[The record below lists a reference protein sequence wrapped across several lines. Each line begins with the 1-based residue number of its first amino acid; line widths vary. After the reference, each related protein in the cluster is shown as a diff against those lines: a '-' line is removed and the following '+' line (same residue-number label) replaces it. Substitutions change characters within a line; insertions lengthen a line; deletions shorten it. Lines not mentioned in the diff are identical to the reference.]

1 MDNNNQ
7 EQQIVN
13 NIISKAKN
21 ICIQHNNEYITPEHV
36 LASIMLNETLGSYL
50 ESFDVSTSK
59 IHNEV
64 ISKISKSRF
73 FPKSKNNKPP
83 IKSKMLEALLYQS
96 KHQAIVSETYV
107 DELVIFFIIM
117 SMDETMSNEIVR
129 KHIDKKEYDEIHDSI
144 LEIITQREMIGSL
157 LKKALMP
164 MVMGGPPME
173 QLTTEQALEKY
184 CYNMTT
190 HSAKTPYTDIIGRE
204 DEIFLLEQALV
215 RKNKNNAILTGQ
227 AGIGKTEMIESLTK
241 YITRGQIPNL
251 QGWTVYSIDIPSI
264 MAGTM
269 YRGDFEKR
277 MKSIVDGLSK
287 KEKCIVFIDEVHLIV
302 GTGAGSNSQMDIGNI
317 LKPALARSNMKVIG
331 ATTLEE
337 YRETIEKDKALARR
351 FQKIDVKEPSKE
363 ETIKI
368 LNGLKSNFEKY
379 HSVKFGKNV
388 IQEIVSL
395 ADKYMLNKYFPDK
408 AIDIIDVLGAFN
420 KCLQHPKKTLNVID
434 VQKRV
439 ANMVNIP
446 EINLVGSE
454 DAHLSNLKA
463 QLEKEVFGQDE
474 AIKLLSDSLMVARA
488 GLKEDNKTQM
498 SVLFRGPSGTGKTY
512 ICEQLAESLSV
523 PLVRFDMSEYRE
535 EHSISKLIGSP
546 PGYKGYD
553 EGGSGGGLLI
563 NKVEENPNC
572 VLLLDEIEKANSSV
586 LNILL
591 QIMDNGKLA
600 SSNGKD
606 ISFKNV
612 ILIMTS
618 NTGAE
623 EESKNIIGFENDG
636 LNNSKGNEAMNK
648 AFSPEFRNRLDA
660 VIRFNHL
667 EDKHIA
673 NVIQHNVKKMNDQLK
688 PKKIKITF
696 DKKLKNWLIKES
708 VKEKMGA
715 RPVKRLINKHVK
727 VPLSSDIIF
736 GRIKKGSKCV
746 ATINNDVVELTTV
759 EKQ

>member
-1 MDNNNQ
+1 MDEQ
-7 EQQIVN
+7 EKQIVN
-13 NIISKAKN
+13 SIISKAKN
-21 ICIQHNNEYITPEHV
+21 VCIQHNNEYITPEHI
-36 LASIMLNETLGSYL
+36 LASLMLDETLGSFL
-50 ESFDVSTSK
+50 ETFNVSTSK

-64 ISKISKSRF
+64 VSKIAKSRF
-73 FPKSKNNKPP
+73 FPKAKEKNSLK
-83 IKSKMLEALLYQS
+83 KSKPFEMLMYQA
-96 KHQAIVSETYV
+96 KFQARTLETYV
-107 DELVIFFIIM
+107 DEMIMFYVIM
-117 SMDETMSNEIVR
+117 TMDEVMANEIIR
-129 KHIDKKEYDEIHDSI
+129 KHIPEKEYKQIQVSIEEI
-144 LEIITQREMIGSL
+144 TAKREMMTSL
-157 LKKALMP
+157 LRRTLIP
-164 MVMGGPPME
+164 MVMGSPPME
-173 QLTTEQALEKY
+173 RLTADQSLEKF
-184 CYNMTT
+184 CYDMTA
-190 HSAKTPYTDIIGRE
+190 HSIKTPYSDIIGRE
-204 DEIFLLEQALV
+204 DEVFLLEQSLV
-215 RKNKNNAILTGQ
+215 RKNKNNAILTGP
-227 AGIGKTEMIESLTK
+227 AGVGKTAIVEGLTN
-241 YITRGQIPNL
+241 YIARGLIPNL

-277 MKSIVDGLSK
+277 MKTIVDGLAK
-287 KEKCIVFIDEVHLIV
+287 KEKCIVFIDEIHLIV

-317 LKPALARSNMKVIG
+317 LKPALARGNMKVIG
-331 ATTLEE
+331 ATTIEE

-368 LNGLKSNFEKY
+368 LTGLKANFEKF

-420 KCLQHPKKTLNVID
+420 RCLEHPKKTLEVID

-454 DAHLSNLKA
+454 DAHLSNLKT

-512 ICEQLAESLSV
+512 ICEQLAESLSI

-572 VLLLDEIEKANSSV
+572 VLLLDEIEKANTSV

-591 QIMDNGKLA
+591 QVMDNGKLA

-606 ISFKNV
+606 VSFKNV

-623 EESKNIIGFENDG
+623 EEGKNIIGFENKE
-636 LNNSKGNEAMNK
+636 LNNAKGKDAMNK
-648 AFSPEFRNRLDA
+648 TFSPEFRNRLDA

-673 NVIQHNVKKMNDQLK
+673 SVIQHNVKQINDQLK
-688 PKKIKITF
+688 PKKIKISF

-727 VPLSSDIIF
+727 VPLSSSIIF
-736 GRIKKGSKCV
+736 GNLKKGSKCI
-746 ATINNDVVELTTV
+746 ATINDDVVELTTIK
-759 EKQ
+759 EELK